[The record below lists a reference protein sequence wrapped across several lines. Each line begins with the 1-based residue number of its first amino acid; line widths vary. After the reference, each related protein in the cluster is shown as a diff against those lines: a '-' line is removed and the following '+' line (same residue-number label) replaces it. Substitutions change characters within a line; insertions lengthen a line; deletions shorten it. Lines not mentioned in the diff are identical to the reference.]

1 MSLKLRK
8 SKSLDHLVTGCIKQN
23 RKAQHD
29 LYERFAPV
37 MHTVCLR
44 YVKDTAEAED
54 VLLKG
59 FMKVFQNIKNFR
71 KEGSIEGW
79 IRRIIVNE
87 ALMYIRRNKT
97 MYLEV
102 DIEEANEAKSIKVD
116 HLVEQDLM
124 HLVQSLPLGYSTVF
138 NLFVI
143 EGYSHK
149 EIAVM
154 LNINEGTSKSQL
166 SRAKQLLRNL
176 ILKQDQ
182 SINDKNQIG

>member
-1 MSLKLRK
+1 MSLKLHK
-8 SKSLDHLVTGCIKQN
+8 SITLDQLVTACIKQD
-23 RKAQHD
+23 RKAQRD

-44 YVKDTAEAED
+44 YVKNTAEAED

-59 FMKVFQNIKNFR
+59 FMKVFQNIKSFR
-71 KEGSIEGW
+71 QEGSIEGW
-79 IRRIIVNE
+79 IRRIVVNE

-102 DIEEANEAKSIKVD
+102 DIDEAHEAKTVRVD

-124 HLVQSLPLGYSTVF
+124 RLVQSLPLGYSTVF

-143 EGYSHK
+143 EGYAHQ
-149 EIAVM
+149 EIADM
-154 LNINEGTSKSQL
+154 LNISEGTSKSQL
-166 SRAKQLLRNL
+166 SRAKQVLRNL
-176 ILKQDQ
+176 IIKQDQ
-182 SINDKNQIG
+182 ALNDKNQLG

>member
-1 MSLKLRK
+1 MSLKLSN
-8 SKSLDHLVTGCIKQN
+8 SKSLDKLVTACIKQD
-23 RKAQHD
+23 RKAQHA
-29 LYERFAPV
+29 LYDRFAPI

-59 FMKVFQNIKNFR
+59 FMKVFQNVKNFR
-71 KEGSIEGW
+71 QEGSIEGW

-102 DIEEANEAKSIKVD
+102 DIEEAQEAKTVRVD

-124 HLVQSLPLGYSTVF
+124 RLVQSLPLGYSTVF

-143 EGYSHK
+143 EGYSHQ
-149 EIAVM
+149 EIADM
-154 LNINEGTSKSQL
+154 LNISEGTSKSQL

-176 ILKQDQ
+176 ILKQEQ
-182 SINDKNQIG
+182 TVNDKNQLG